1 MGDRAQKQTPRNDQT
16 RLVKRRMARFEVRGL
31 DADRELIRSLAK
43 QLAEGGPDAAR
54 IRASVRQALMSK
66 PPKKGGTVAA
76 LRNLPLIGADLN
88 LSRSRAAGRKID
100 F

>member
-1 MGDRAQKQTPRNDQT
+1 MGNRAQKQTPRNDQT

-66 PPKKGGTVAA
+66 PPKKVAA
-76 LRNLPLIGADLN
+76 LRNSPLIGADLN